1 VKPARLP
8 RSFYARAATEVAPD
22 LLGQVLVREL
32 PDGTRAAARIVEVEA
47 YGPDDPASHAFRGM
61 TPRNARMFGPPGHLY
76 VYFTY
81 GMHFCMNAVCGRAG
95 QGTAVLF
102 RAGEPLEGV
111 EGMRVRRGRERI
123 LELCSG
129 PGRFTQALGVTRSED
144 GADLV
149 DGRSLWVER
158 ASRSEAIVTGI
169 RIGVRETTR
178 SWRYWLEGNSFVS
191 RGRPGPPTGKTRAS
205 RVRSMTP

>member
-1 VKPARLP
+1 
-8 RSFYARAATEVAPD
+8 
-22 LLGQVLVREL
+22 
-32 PDGTRAAARIVEVEA
+32 
-47 YGPDDPASHAFRGM
+47 
-61 TPRNARMFGPPGHLY
+61 
-76 VYFTY
+76 
-81 GMHFCMNAVCGRAG
+81 
-95 QGTAVLF
+95 
-102 RAGEPLEGV
+102 
-111 EGMRVRRGRERI
+111 MRVRRGRERI

-129 PGRFTQALGVTRSED
+129 PGRFTEALGVTRSED

-191 RGRPGPPTGKTRAS
+191 RGRPGPPTRKTRAS
-205 RVRSMTP
+205 RVRSKTP

>member
-1 VKPARLP
+1 VTRVRLP
-8 RSFYARAATEVAPD
+8 RSFYARASTEVAPA
-22 LLGQVLVREL
+22 LLGQILVRAL

-47 YGPDDPASHAFRGM
+47 YAPDDPASHAFRGM
-61 TPRNARMFGPPGHLY
+61 TPRNAAMFGAPGHLY

-95 QGTAVLF
+95 EGAAVLL

-111 EGMRVRRGRERI
+111 EGMRARRRRERA

-129 PGRFTQALGVTRSED
+129 PGRFTQAFGVTRSED

-149 DGRSLWVER
+149 DGGSLWVER
-158 ASRSEAIVTGI
+158 ASRSEAIGTGI
-169 RIGVRETTR
+169 RVGVSETTR

-191 RGRPGPPTGKTRAS
+191 RGRPGPPTRKARAS
-205 RVRSMTP
+205 RVGSVTP